1 VTAKA
6 GDARGDAPPRGVRI
20 RPLTPDDFMALCRY
34 DWSPLVSERDT
45 VYLFI
50 TQDHA
55 RYCFAAEDERGKA
68 IGYLVA
74 AGSTGGDAVFVLHVH
89 MRSKYRR
96 RGVGGALV
104 RALEEAARSGR
115 VEVIWFLARDSA
127 TGFYSH
133 LGYGPLDDL
142 LHPEAQ
148 RYVRDWKR
156 AGVMGKRL
164 EANDAEPGPS
174 PTQRVG
180 PKSGATAPG
189 GEAGL

>member
-1 VTAKA
+1 VTAEA

-20 RPLTPDDFMALCRY
+20 RPLTSTDFMALCRY

-55 RYCFAAEDERGKA
+55 RYCFVAEDERGKA

-74 AGSTGGDAVFVLHVH
+74 AGSAGGDAVFILHVH
-89 MRSKYRR
+89 VRARHRR
-96 RGVGGALV
+96 RGVGSALV

-115 VEVIWFLARDSA
+115 VQVVWFLARDSA
-127 TGFYSH
+127 TGFYSR
-133 LGYGPLDDL
+133 LGYGPLDAL
-142 LHPEAQ
+142 LHSEAQ
-148 RYVRDWKR
+148 RYVRDWKH

-164 EANDAEPGPS
+164 DAGEGVPGCSSDGNP
-174 PTQRVG
+174 
-180 PKSGATAPG
+180 
-189 GEAGL
+189 